1 MKGIVSSSAAGGS
14 SQKPQLLRRG
24 RAMSGAPIISGII
37 QLAKPVAAGIRAA
50 KIITRACTPIS
61 WLKNSGFISCR
72 PGWKSSAR
80 TARIIAPPR
89 KNISREKVRYIVPMS
104 LWLVVVSQRISPVG

>member
-1 MKGIVSSSAAGGS
+1 MAAGGS

-37 QLAKPVAAGIRAA
+37 QLAKPVAAGMSAA
-50 KIITRACTPIS
+50 KIITSAWTPIS
-61 WLKNSGFISCR
+61 WLKNSGFMSCR

-80 TARIIAPPR
+80 TARIIAPPT
-89 KNISREKVRYIVPMS
+89 KNISSEKVMYIVPIS
-104 LWLVVVSQRISPVG
+104 LWFVVVSQRRIPVGAAA